1 MREMTFEY
9 MPLGSIFDF
18 VIMYGDD
25 KIAYVVVRNFMYT
38 VYDASE
44 FKQLTFTISMN
55 DAIEWLRKN
64 YL

>member
-1 MREMTFEY
+1 
-9 MPLGSIFDF
+9 MPLGSLFDF

-25 KIAYVVVRNFMYT
+25 RIAYVVSDKDCVLYT

-44 FKQLTFTISMN
+44 FKQLTITISMN